1 MDISMLKT
9 LLRDLEENF
18 NELYGYI
25 VETVGEENE
34 EIETYG
40 SRFDIAMDS
49 IRGMIEEE
57 RRKTNEK

>member
-1 MDISMLKT
+1 MDISAFKT

-18 NELYGYI
+18 NELYGFT
-25 VETVGEENE
+25 VETIGEENE

-49 IRGMIEEE
+49 IRNMIKENN
-57 RRKTNEK
+57 NEK